1 MTDGWLPAAVAGA
14 FIVAGLVKGVT
25 GLGLPAISLALLTA
39 VIGLPQAMAL
49 MLVPSFVTNLWQ
61 ASVGGNGR
69 VIARRIWP
77 FLLMAIATV
86 WVGTLALRLVDVR
99 ILSGLL
105 GVLIATYA
113 SVNLLGFRAQ
123 VSPARERAVGIA
135 VGAVNG
141 VFTGMTG
148 AFMFPG
154 VMYLQAIG
162 LPRDMLVQAMGM
174 LFSLSTLA
182 LAIALGAGGMLDM
195 RMGGASAL
203 AVVPA
208 LAGVLAG
215 QAIRHTLPEATFR
228 RVFFATLLV
237 LGLYTLASA
246 LLR

>member
-1 MTDGWLPAAVAGA
+1 
-14 FIVAGLVKGVT
+14 
-25 GLGLPAISLALLTA
+25 
-39 VIGLPQAMAL
+39 
-49 MLVPSFVTNLWQ
+49 
-61 ASVGGNGR
+61 
-69 VIARRIWP
+69 
-77 FLLMAIATV
+77 
-86 WVGTLALRLVDVR
+86 
-99 ILSGLL
+99 
-105 GVLIATYA
+105 
-113 SVNLLGFRAQ
+113 
-123 VSPARERAVGIA
+123 
-135 VGAVNG
+135 
-141 VFTGMTG
+141 MTG
-148 AFMFPG
+148 ACMFPG

-215 QAIRHTLPEATFR
+215 QSIRHRLPEATFQ
-228 RVFFATLLV
+228 RVFFATLLA